1 MRAGKRAITTPDTE
15 LLLRAVD
22 ALRGL
27 LSAARDGAGIDV
39 MAVAALRSELERCL
53 AATAPVTTAPA
64 VIATATEG
72 WRIHFAPKPELFASG
87 NDPLLIL
94 RELRQLGDAKIV
106 CDDTGLPA
114 FAELDAER
122 CHLAWTRSEEHTSEL
137 QSLMRI
143 SYAVFCLK
151 KKTTKT

>member
-1 MRAGKRAITTPDTE
+1 MLFFFMQKTAYAMRISDW
-15 LLLRAVD
+15 
-22 ALRGL
+22 
-27 LSAARDGAGIDV
+27 SSDV
-39 MAVAALRSELERCL
+39 C
-53 AATAPVTTAPA
+53 TAPVTTAPA

-122 CHLAWTRSEEHTSEL
+122 CHPAWTIDRKSTRLNSSH
-137 QSLMRI
+137 
-143 SYAVFCLK
+143 
-151 KKTTKT
+151 